1 MNRIMTAGV
10 IACLLM
16 ACNDNDHADVKPS
29 ADSAVNNS
37 AGDMQQGSTT
47 DTGAII
53 QKDSGYRVARPT
65 PADTGVHK

>member
-1 MNRIMTAGV
+1 MNRILAAGV
-10 IACLLM
+10 IACLSM
-16 ACNDNDHADVKPS
+16 ACNDNDNSDVKPS
-29 ADSAVNNS
+29 SDSTVNSS
-37 AGDMQQGSTT
+37 AGGMQEGSTT